1 MSCRLRI
8 IQKKNEILLETFLR
22 GEGEV
27 IFISR
32 SESIPDFVA
41 IESKP
46 SPSNGLIQELLY
58 RWTEH
63 SVDFFEKNVHW
74 GREARPPN
82 YSSN

>member
-1 MSCRLRI
+1 MTCRLRI

-27 IFISR
+27 MFILR

-46 SPSNGLIQELLY
+46 SLSNGLILPLVLPE
-58 RWTEH
+58 
-63 SVDFFEKNVHW
+63 EKLW
-74 GREARPPN
+74 WYP
-82 YSSN
+82 